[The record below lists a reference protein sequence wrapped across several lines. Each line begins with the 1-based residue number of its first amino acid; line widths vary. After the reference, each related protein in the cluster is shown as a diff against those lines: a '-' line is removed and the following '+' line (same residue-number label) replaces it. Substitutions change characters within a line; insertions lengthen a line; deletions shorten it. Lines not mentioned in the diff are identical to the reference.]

1 MTMDVDLVLAL
12 DPQNV
17 DRFVAAAREL
27 ALHPVAPEPVTSLAS
42 LADPVRLRTLI
53 EEEHLIAFAMST
65 PEPAAPTVDILI
77 GADLD
82 FDAAFARRLT
92 RELDGTPISL
102 RQWAI

>member
-17 DRFVAAAREL
+17 DRFVSAAREL
-27 ALHPVAPEPVTSLAS
+27 ALHPVAPEPVTS

-53 EEEHLIAFAMST
+53 EEEHLIAFAMRT
-65 PEPAAPTVDILI
+65 PEPPAPTVDILI